1 MFSFIIQF
9 IPVWKG
15 WVYMY
20 YKDGCGVLNVVGPK
34 LKSLRN
40 GKNISQTEFSKLC
53 REKGVKRSVATISKI
68 ENQLRSVYDYEV
80 QIFADV
86 LGIPIDE
93 LYEVEPIEIEDE
105 VQSAC

>member
-1 MFSFIIQF
+1 
-9 IPVWKG
+9 
-15 WVYMY
+15 MY

-40 GKNISQTEFSKLC
+40 GKNISQTEFSRLC
-53 REKGVKRSVATISKI
+53 KEKGVKRSVATISKI

-80 QIFADV
+80 QIFAEV

-93 LYEVEPIEIEDE
+93 LYASEPDDC
-105 VQSAC
+105 VGGVKDAC

>member
-1 MFSFIIQF
+1 
-9 IPVWKG
+9 
-15 WVYMY
+15 MY

-40 GKNISQTEFSKLC
+40 SKNISQTEFSQLC
-53 REKGVKRSVATISKI
+53 KEKGVKRSVATISKI

-86 LGIPIDE
+86 LEIPIDE
-93 LYEVEPIEIEDE
+93 LYALETMDVDDE
-105 VQSAC
+105 VQNACWWFADDYIILISIMDWG

>member
-1 MFSFIIQF
+1 
-9 IPVWKG
+9 
-15 WVYMY
+15 MY

-40 GKNISQTEFSKLC
+40 DKNISQTEFSKLC
-53 REKGVKRSVATISKI
+53 KEKGVKRSVATISKI

-86 LGIPIDE
+86 LRIPIDE
-93 LYEVEPIEIEDE
+93 LYSLEPIVIEED
-105 VQSAC
+105 VQDAC

>member
-1 MFSFIIQF
+1 
-9 IPVWKG
+9 
-15 WVYMY
+15 MY

-34 LKSLRN
+34 IKRVRN
-40 GKNISQTEFSKLC
+40 IKNISQTEFSRLC
-53 REKGVKRSVATISKI
+53 SEKGVSRSVATISKI

-93 LYEVEPIEIEDE
+93 LYASEWVGMDGD
-105 VQSAC
+105 VKSAC

>member
-1 MFSFIIQF
+1 
-9 IPVWKG
+9 
-15 WVYMY
+15 MY
-20 YKDGCGVLNVVGPK
+20 YKDGCGLLNVVGPK
-34 LKSLRN
+34 LRTLRN
-40 GKNISQTEFSKLC
+40 CKNISQTEFCNLC

-93 LYEVEPIEIEDE
+93 LYQEEAVEMEDA
-105 VQSAC
+105 V